1 MLISSLLFAFTG
13 VFAKELSFSMD
24 SIEIVFFR
32 NIFGVFLISIS
43 IMKFPLKNS
52 GKKLWLLI
60 FRGTIGFIALLAF
73 FYNIAHITLA
83 EAMTFSK
90 TSPIFTA
97 IFAYIFLKER
107 IYSRGVFGILV
118 GFIGI
123 LFITG
128 FDIVGLDKTDWL
140 GIFSGIGAGL
150 AYTSVRELRLY
161 YDARSIVLSFM
172 IIGTIAP
179 IVLMVISQFLYIQS
193 LDFMMGLFVLPTD
206 TDYIYIIGLGVTAT
220 FAQLFMTKAYAN
232 NKAGLVSV
240 ISYFNIPF
248 SILFGFIFFDD
259 NPNIY
264 VYLGI
269 VLIVISGILITKEK

>member
-1 MLISSLLFAFTG
+1 
-13 VFAKELSFSMD
+13 
-24 SIEIVFFR
+24 
-32 NIFGVFLISIS
+32 
-43 IMKFPLKNS
+43 
-52 GKKLWLLI
+52 
-60 FRGTIGFIALLAF
+60 
-73 FYNIAHITLA
+73 
-83 EAMTFSK
+83 
-90 TSPIFTA
+90 
-97 IFAYIFLKER
+97 
-107 IYSRGVFGILV
+107 
-118 GFIGI
+118 
-123 LFITG
+123 
-128 FDIVGLDKTDWL
+128 
-140 GIFSGIGAGL
+140 
-150 AYTSVRELRLY
+150 
-161 YDARSIVLSFM
+161 M